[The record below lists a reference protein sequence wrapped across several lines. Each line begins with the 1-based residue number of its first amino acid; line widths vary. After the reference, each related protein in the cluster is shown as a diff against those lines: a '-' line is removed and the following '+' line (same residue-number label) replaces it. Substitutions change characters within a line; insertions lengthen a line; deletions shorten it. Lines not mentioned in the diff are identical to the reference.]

1 MANQVVG
8 DGSFK
13 GVDIIQ
19 STSKTDKQ
27 IDRCQFYKALVDSL
41 HFRLMPD
48 SEQSLTECVNFLFPN
63 TWPSDLLS
71 EYGEQELKEACSHCL
86 VPYTGQL
93 KHEYRD
99 FKDCNGVAVN
109 GPLLTKLMFAMHTL
123 PVSTAECER
132 GFSMMNLICSPL

>member
-27 IDRCQFYKALVDSL
+27 IDRCQFYQALVDSL

-86 VPYTGQL
+86 VPYSGQL